1 MPLSDIEDM
10 KNDSFRNVPFKLKP
24 AAKDYLWGGQRL
36 NDDFGKNIDI
46 DPLAE
51 TWECSTHPDGPSVV
65 SGGKYDGRRLID
77 VLKEHPEYLGKH
89 CEKLGEL
96 PILIKFIDAKANLSV
111 QVHPS
116 DDYAREYENG
126 QLGKTEMWYVLD
138 AAKDAKL
145 VYGLKHDCSK
155 DAIRSSIEAG
165 ELEKHL
171 QYVPINKNDVFFI
184 EAGTIHAIGAGALIA
199 EIQENS
205 NLTYR
210 LYDYNRVDKN
220 GNKRELHIDKALDVS
235 NLSSSAEPKQAMR
248 VLNYKPGVAN
258 ELLSRCKYFE
268 VYRMLINTE
277 RRQNVTYCSDEL
289 SFRVLLCYAGCGT
302 ISYTLDDGSKEY
314 IDVYKGDCIF
324 VPANSGVLTLNGVME
339 FLDVRC

>member
-1 MPLSDIEDM
+1 MTEMREDAL
-10 KNDSFRNVPFKLKP
+10 KNVPFMLKP

-36 NDDFGKNIDI
+36 NDDFGKNIDM

-65 SGGKYDGRRLID
+65 SGGEFDGKLLPD
-77 VLKEHPEYLGKH
+77 VLKEHPEFLGKH
-89 CEKLGEL
+89 CEMLGEL

-138 AAKDAKL
+138 AIKDSKL
-145 VYGLKHDCSK
+145 VYGLKHNCSK
-155 DAIRSSIEAG
+155 NVMRASIEKG

-171 QYVPINKNDVFFI
+171 QYVPIKKNDVFFI

-210 LYDYNRVDKN
+210 LYDYDRVDKN
-220 GNKRELHIDKALDVS
+220 GNKRELHVDKALAVS
-235 NLSSSAEPKQAMR
+235 NLKNSSEPRQAMR
-248 VLNYKPGVAN
+248 VLKYRPGVAD
-258 ELLSRCKYFE
+258 ELLCRCKYFE

-277 RRQNVTYCSDEL
+277 RRQKVTYNSDEL
-289 SFRVLLCYAGCGT
+289 SFRVLLCYDGCGN
-302 ISYTLDDGSKEY
+302 ISYYANDGRKEY

-324 VPANSGVLTLNGVME
+324 VPADSKELTLNGVME
-339 FLDVRC
+339 LLDIRC